1 MGAWEPT
8 ISILTAD
15 NGKLFADGI
24 NGDLKFIKVSKFD
37 RLFAD
42 QTAFL
47 QTIGNGDVFQL
58 QSGGA
63 TFSFTCRG
71 NTGLINSNGVDVFV
85 LMASDGSRISGFG
98 DLDGGTIQVTKNVTN
113 ATFNFDTVNIVK
125 PSGQGELTIDYNY
138 EFNGYPKYVLFNP
151 EDFIGRDHTDYF
163 FNPLATDV
171 FPDMQFRFTVR
182 NLNFLRFV
190 VTDGHYYS
198 DIDAWG
204 MIGETFPIYLNPD
217 DPAVDVSD
225 TWDVQVVGITSVV
238 PGPPGSPGG
247 ATGATGA
254 PGPAG
259 GATGATGAD
268 GEPGATGPA
277 GPTGDPGGATG
288 ATGIGST
295 GPIGPEGAT
304 GATGNQGATGADGL
318 IGIGSTGPAG
328 LDGATGATGNQGAT
342 GATGFDF
349 RAVGV
354 GGSFRSADNFLI
366 TVTDGIITGIT
377 TIVV

>member
-1 MGAWEPT
+1 MVLSGATGFGATGATGSTGPDGSTGATGPVGASGATGPAGGIMGAWEPT

-42 QTAFL
+42 QSTFL
-47 QTIGNGDVFQL
+47 QSIGNGDVFQL

-63 TFSFTCRG
+63 TFSYTCRG

-113 ATFNFDTVNIVK
+113 ATFNFDTVDIVK

-190 VTDGHYYS
+190 VTDGHY
-198 DIDAWG
+198 W
-204 MIGETFPIYLNPD
+204 
-217 DPAVDVSD
+217 
-225 TWDVQVVGITSVV
+225 
-238 PGPPGSPGG
+238 SPTLMLGG
-247 ATGATGA
+247 
-254 PGPAG
+254 
-259 GATGATGAD
+259 
-268 GEPGATGPA
+268 
-277 GPTGDPGGATG
+277 
-288 ATGIGST
+288 
-295 GPIGPEGAT
+295 
-304 GATGNQGATGADGL
+304 
-318 IGIGSTGPAG
+318 
-328 LDGATGATGNQGAT
+328 
-342 GATGFDF
+342 
-349 RAVGV
+349 
-354 GGSFRSADNFLI
+354 
-366 TVTDGIITGIT
+366 
-377 TIVV
+377 